1 VPWRWLAVVLYAA
14 LLTVLLLV
22 PDPLFFLRFGA
33 VASPTSEA
41 APFNDKVM
49 HFCAYAGLGGL
60 LTFAGGAGRMHY
72 WYFIAVAH
80 GGAMELLQN
89 LVPPRQ
95 GDFADFAADA
105 AGAFFGIL
113 AAALVFR
120 SR

>member
-1 VPWRWLAVVLYAA
+1 MIWRWLAVVLYAA

-33 VASPTSEA
+33 VASPGPVGA
-41 APFNDKVM
+41 LMNDKVL

-60 LTFAGGAGRMHY
+60 LTFAGGAGRMQH
-72 WYFIAVAH
+72 WFFLAVAH
-80 GGAMELLQN
+80 GAAMELLQN

-95 GDFADFAADA
+95 GDFADLGADA
-105 AGAFFGIL
+105 AGAFCGIL
-113 AAALVFR
+113 AAVLIFR